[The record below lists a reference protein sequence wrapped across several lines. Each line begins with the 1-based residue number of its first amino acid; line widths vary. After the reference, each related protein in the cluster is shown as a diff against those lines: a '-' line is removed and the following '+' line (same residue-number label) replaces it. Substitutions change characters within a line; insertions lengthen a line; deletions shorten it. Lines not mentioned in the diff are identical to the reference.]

1 MELNESAAEG
11 AARETL
17 EEAQAQ
23 VHNLR
28 LFSWMD
34 IPVIGQAVPRPDS
47 LLLVSDAGGVVEG
60 WPFMSS
66 LLMMVLLVC

>member
-11 AARETL
+11 AARETW
-17 EEAQAQ
+17 EEAQAH

-34 IPVIGQAVPRPDS
+34 IPVIGQAITRSHS
-47 LLLVSDAGGVVEG
+47 LLLVSNAEREVKG
-60 WPFMSS
+60 WPFT
-66 LLMMVLLVC
+66 

>member
-11 AARETL
+11 AARETW
-17 EEAQAQ
+17 EEAQAH

-34 IPVIGQAVPRPDS
+34 IPVIGQATTPLTQSAADVQCGR
-47 LLLVSDAGGVVEG
+47 GGEG
-60 WPFMSS
+60 EALHKMVMS
-66 LLMMVLLVC
+66 MC